1 MIYCLKF
8 RGDTAMEEQEL
19 AIDQTGQREAIEHIH
34 NQLINGL
41 IVLAETYISVNLH
54 SVRKL
59 K

>member
-1 MIYCLKF
+1 MDYGLKF
-8 RGDTAMEEQEL
+8 RRYATMEQQKL
-19 AIDQTGQREAIEHIH
+19 AIDQTSQGQAIEHIH

>member
-1 MIYCLKF
+1 MK
-8 RGDTAMEEQEL
+8 EQEL
-19 AIDQTGQREAIEHIH
+19 AIDQTRQRQAIEHIH

>member
-1 MIYCLKF
+1 MKQ
-8 RGDTAMEEQEL
+8 QEL
-19 AIDQTGQREAIEHIH
+19 AIDQTRQRQAIEHIH

-54 SVRKL
+54 SVLKL